1 METATKTDTKT
12 SNSKAAAHTIQPKAQ
27 ELDKNGAEAVET
39 MEAAG
44 ARDMFASNQLG
55 GDANQEPDGVLGNV
69 SSLLAPAPTRRKSEM
84 VRGSQVRPNPKAS
97 NVAPWTKKQASTP
110 VESNGANQSASLKP
124 PIQNTVDDTQ
134 EKTDKDQ
141 KDTGT
146 DISPKEASKAL
157 TEVVGKS
164 AKGEATKGISEKGSA
179 KEATPSAEN
188 SEKEENEQERKD
200 AAVAPGGEKEAGE
213 GKEAQGKSKPPAE
226 GSAKEGRAG
235 GKAEGGGK
243 GARQIEINKPELD
256 GLADQLQGKMVASK
270 GKAGAELKTGSA
282 AKLKLRAAG
291 IQKLATNEKKK
302 KSTATKVAETQAAV
316 QETPDD
322 KKQEMNSA
330 QVESMGKKNKPAVK
344 ESEAKKDSAKAVQNL
359 IRNVTTLEDLD
370 NIKSTMPNMTA
381 GIMGTIT
388 EQTSGISETYKQLD
402 TTGQKP
408 QQIVKA
414 QALPSVE
421 KAVQTP
427 RLNLGKELVPKVKD
441 EQLAFIE
448 ETDKETD
455 NLFAKEGLDMPGV
468 KEVAD
473 KITTGDIGK
482 ANANKKELKQK
493 TKTGKNEI
501 RKAEADAHVKLDQ
514 DLQQE
519 ENAAKHSMRAERN
532 KNLNAVAKN
541 QGGTKS
547 KIELKRKAVTDRI
560 NGIYE
565 TANKTVTDKI
575 KKLETGAMSDFD
587 NAQAKATKELED
599 NITSRMDAFKSRRY
613 SGWIG
618 KGRWIKDLFS
628 DITELPEPKRIFK
641 EEREKYVV
649 KIDGAIATIT
659 KASKIVIE
667 DCRKIISGARTQI
680 KNYVKTLGSDVRSA
694 GLKAQN
700 EIKGKLDALDKKVN
714 EQQKALEAKLS
725 EKREAA
731 IQAIDEKIEDMKAA
745 MGPLLSRLG
754 KFLLDALMK
763 VFEWALTAAGK
774 SPKEIMGILKKTRK
788 TITTIVTDPIGFF
801 KNVGAA
807 VGGGFENFKNN
818 FGLHLRNALVGWL
831 TGAVGGA
838 LKIPEKFNLAGVFTM
853 VTSALNIG
861 WDFIR
866 GLLVKHIGEPVVRAA
881 ESGYELITK
890 VVNEGPMALWEEI
903 KERLSDLK
911 DTVIGAIKE
920 WAVAQIVK
928 KASIKLLTMLNPA
941 GAFVQAVLLI
951 YDTVMFF
958 VNNWDRI
965 VEFVKSVFNSIGD
978 IADGK
983 IGSAAKYIEKMLGLG
998 MTLLMTFLAR
1008 FVGLGGIATKIKKVI
1023 TKLGNKVRNAIKKA
1037 VKKIADKVK
1046 GWFGK
1051 SKGGKK
1057 KVSDKEVEKDK
1068 KHDEKVRQGLKYLKQ
1083 EEKKHDADKDKKLT
1097 KEEARETAKQT
1108 KIKHPIFKSIT
1119 PKKKGKKWV
1128 YAWKA
1133 SSGETTGSEVED
1145 GDKGAEALWKKNEP
1159 KVTGSAK
1166 PDVVKSAKEVI
1177 KDDEK
1182 AKVKIDSWNKFEN
1195 KLEKKDPYKKTFSS
1209 PLKSGSAYS
1218 DKTKNQVESIGN
1230 EILKK
1235 AGEEDATKRKDTINA
1250 KIDSLDKADRRKPL
1264 TKNLK
1269 DRILNSGLG
1278 SKSPALIKNEFE
1290 GKEPEHE
1297 NYKITVSDLDFE
1309 GTTDGKLVTN
1319 YSYTIEQE
1327 GQAPEKRSFKVVM
1340 KPKGNTIEH
1349 MIKGT
1354 NLGVK
1359 EPGTRGITRSADN
1372 VKSRE
1377 SLSAIS
1383 EDKRKQLTEGKD
1395 SPDATDQRES
1405 IKNSEHYRAQNS
1417 VETIKFNASHLV
1429 ADWFNGSGYS
1439 SALNLVHTSEH
1450 YNKEVMGAKERE
1462 IERKLE
1468 TEQDK
1473 HGQGKYI
1480 TFDAIVVS
1488 RWQEITDNKVSEGIK
1503 SQTAAA
1509 MKASSKKQ
1517 KEEILKKLVIDLGKE
1532 RDPKFCMSVKY
1543 VIGKAKLKDV
1553 NGAEAVPISF
1563 SFNQSIG
1570 EDTHLKDA
1578 LKKQQR

>member
-12 SNSKAAAHTIQPKAQ
+12 SNSKAAANTIQPKAQ

-44 ARDMFASNQLG
+44 ARDMFAANQLG
-55 GDANQEPDGVLGNV
+55 GDANQEPDGVLGKV
-69 SSLLAPAPTRRKSEM
+69 SSLLASAPTRRKSEM

-124 PIQNTVDDTQ
+124 PVQNTVDDTQ

-188 SEKEENEQERKD
+188 SEKEENEQEGKGE
-200 AAVAPGGEKEAGE
+200 VLEPGGEKEAGE
-213 GKEAQGKSKPPAE
+213 GKEAQGKSKPLAE
-226 GSAKEGRAG
+226 GSTKEGGAG

-282 AKLKLRAAG
+282 AKLKLRTAG

-414 QALPSVE
+414 QALPPVE

-514 DLQQE
+514 DLQRE
-519 ENAAKHSMRAERN
+519 ENTAKHSMRAERN

-1057 KVSDKEVEKDK
+1057 KVSDKEVEKDRKEGKLKPETFDMAGDQHTLYFEGDRLIMASK
-1068 KHDEKVRQGLKYLKQ
+1068 KQSLSTKINKCKKEIKANSEDPRWKGKTKVVFSGLDRIKRVSNSLKSEKKNAKGDKAKQQKVQAKLGKLALIISKFGRSWGLKKLIDVASVEVDKETQQVTISFAYGRSYHKMTDPDKKIAYEKEYKRQLDNQQQGIRKLTVDKWQANRAKYLKKAVETGGSGRSDESA
-1083 EEKKHDADKDKKLT
+1083 EEQRAAKKELYTSEVTRVMNEHKIGRDK
-1097 KEEARETAKQT
+1097 AREIVDKYVALHDPDQVAGGDDGGIVSLGVGSVNYSIGGQWKN
-1108 KIKHPIFKSIT
+1108 KIYQ
-1119 PKKKGKKWV
+1119 V
-1128 YAWKA
+1128 DA
-1133 SSGETTGSEVED
+1133 
-1145 GDKGAEALWKKNEP
+1145 
-1159 KVTGSAK
+1159 
-1166 PDVVKSAKEVI
+1166 VV
-1177 KDDEK
+1177 EK
-1182 AKVKIDSWNKFEN
+1182 AHKSLSKEDRSKVKMN
-1195 KLEKKDPYKKTFSS
+1195 
-1209 PLKSGSAYS
+1209 
-1218 DKTKNQVESIGN
+1218 V
-1230 EILKK
+1230 
-1235 AGEEDATKRKDTINA
+1235 
-1250 KIDSLDKADRRKPL
+1250 
-1264 TKNLK
+1264 
-1269 DRILNSGLG
+1269 
-1278 SKSPALIKNEFE
+1278 
-1290 GKEPEHE
+1290 
-1297 NYKITVSDLDFE
+1297 
-1309 GTTDGKLVTN
+1309 KLV
-1319 YSYTIEQE
+1319 
-1327 GQAPEKRSFKVVM
+1327 
-1340 KPKGNTIEH
+1340 
-1349 MIKGT
+1349 
-1354 NLGVK
+1354 
-1359 EPGTRGITRSADN
+1359 
-1372 VKSRE
+1372 
-1377 SLSAIS
+1377 
-1383 EDKRKQLTEGKD
+1383 
-1395 SPDATDQRES
+1395 
-1405 IKNSEHYRAQNS
+1405 
-1417 VETIKFNASHLV
+1417 
-1429 ADWFNGSGYS
+1429 
-1439 SALNLVHTSEH
+1439 
-1450 YNKEVMGAKERE
+1450 
-1462 IERKLE
+1462 
-1468 TEQDK
+1468 
-1473 HGQGKYI
+1473 
-1480 TFDAIVVS
+1480 VS
-1488 RWQEITDNKVSEGIK
+1488 
-1503 SQTAAA
+1503 
-1509 MKASSKKQ
+1509 
-1517 KEEILKKLVIDLGKE
+1517 
-1532 RDPKFCMSVKY
+1532 
-1543 VIGKAKLKDV
+1543 
-1553 NGAEAVPISF
+1553 
-1563 SFNQSIG
+1563 
-1570 EDTHLKDA
+1570 
-1578 LKKQQR
+1578 

>member
-44 ARDMFASNQLG
+44 ARDMFAANQLG
-55 GDANQEPDGVLGNV
+55 GDANQEPDGVLGKV

-110 VESNGANQSASLKP
+110 VESNGANQTASLKP

-200 AAVAPGGEKEAGE
+200 EAVAPGGEKEAGE

-226 GSAKEGRAG
+226 GSAKEGGAG

-282 AKLKLRAAG
+282 AKLKLRTAG

-414 QALPSVE
+414 QALPPVE

-514 DLQQE
+514 DLQRE
-519 ENAAKHSMRAERN
+519 ENTAKHSMRAERN

-628 DITELPEPKRIFK
+628 DITELSEPKRIFK

-1068 KHDEKVRQGLKYLKQ
+1068 KEGKLKPETFDMAGDQHTLYFEGDRLIMASKKQSLSTKINKCKKEIKANSEDPRWKGKTKVVFSGLDRIKRVSNSLKSEKKNAKGDKAKQQKVQAKLGKLALIISKFGRSWGLKKLIDVASVEVDKETQQVTISFAYGRSYHKMTDPDKKIAYEKEYKRQLDNQQQGIRKLTVDKWQANRAKYLKKAVETGGSGRSDESA
-1083 EEKKHDADKDKKLT
+1083 EEQRAAKKELYTSEVTRVMNEHKIGRDK
-1097 KEEARETAKQT
+1097 AREIVDKYVALHDPDQVAGGDDGGIVSLGVGSVNYSIGGQWKN
-1108 KIKHPIFKSIT
+1108 KIYQ
-1119 PKKKGKKWV
+1119 V
-1128 YAWKA
+1128 DA
-1133 SSGETTGSEVED
+1133 
-1145 GDKGAEALWKKNEP
+1145 
-1159 KVTGSAK
+1159 
-1166 PDVVKSAKEVI
+1166 VV
-1177 KDDEK
+1177 EK
-1182 AKVKIDSWNKFEN
+1182 AHKSLSKEDRSKVKMN
-1195 KLEKKDPYKKTFSS
+1195 
-1209 PLKSGSAYS
+1209 
-1218 DKTKNQVESIGN
+1218 V
-1230 EILKK
+1230 
-1235 AGEEDATKRKDTINA
+1235 
-1250 KIDSLDKADRRKPL
+1250 
-1264 TKNLK
+1264 
-1269 DRILNSGLG
+1269 
-1278 SKSPALIKNEFE
+1278 
-1290 GKEPEHE
+1290 
-1297 NYKITVSDLDFE
+1297 
-1309 GTTDGKLVTN
+1309 KLV
-1319 YSYTIEQE
+1319 
-1327 GQAPEKRSFKVVM
+1327 
-1340 KPKGNTIEH
+1340 
-1349 MIKGT
+1349 
-1354 NLGVK
+1354 
-1359 EPGTRGITRSADN
+1359 
-1372 VKSRE
+1372 
-1377 SLSAIS
+1377 
-1383 EDKRKQLTEGKD
+1383 
-1395 SPDATDQRES
+1395 
-1405 IKNSEHYRAQNS
+1405 
-1417 VETIKFNASHLV
+1417 
-1429 ADWFNGSGYS
+1429 
-1439 SALNLVHTSEH
+1439 
-1450 YNKEVMGAKERE
+1450 
-1462 IERKLE
+1462 
-1468 TEQDK
+1468 
-1473 HGQGKYI
+1473 
-1480 TFDAIVVS
+1480 VS
-1488 RWQEITDNKVSEGIK
+1488 
-1503 SQTAAA
+1503 
-1509 MKASSKKQ
+1509 
-1517 KEEILKKLVIDLGKE
+1517 
-1532 RDPKFCMSVKY
+1532 
-1543 VIGKAKLKDV
+1543 
-1553 NGAEAVPISF
+1553 
-1563 SFNQSIG
+1563 
-1570 EDTHLKDA
+1570 
-1578 LKKQQR
+1578 